1 MADTPNPAET
11 TRQTLQRVAV
21 HILGRRRYEVT
32 GRFGLRASPGGF
44 ATPAFGPDSEILRVA
59 GTSLVRETAQGV
71 SFRPITGATLRKLAA
86 FAGTD
91 LTAGFSAGASTPGLG
106 DIDEPLGLD
115 GEAARAVAAWYAFGW
130 QVLDQVLSGLPAE
143 AEPAVV
149 QLWPEHFDAGTNV
162 GVASGSRVNLG
173 ASPGD
178 GYSPEPYLYVGP
190 WTAARPGDAGFWN
203 APFGAMLARSELDL
217 AHGSDK
223 GVAFLLTGL
232 RYMQGSATP

>member
-86 FAGTD
+86 FAGR
-91 LTAGFSAGASTPGLG
+91 
-106 DIDEPLGLD
+106 I
-115 GEAARAVAAWYAFGW
+115 
-130 QVLDQVLSGLPAE
+130 
-143 AEPAVV
+143 
-149 QLWPEHFDAGTNV
+149 
-162 GVASGSRVNLG
+162 
-173 ASPGD
+173 
-178 GYSPEPYLYVGP
+178 
-190 WTAARPGDAGFWN
+190 
-203 APFGAMLARSELDL
+203 
-217 AHGSDK
+217 
-223 GVAFLLTGL
+223 
-232 RYMQGSATP
+232 

>member
-1 MADTPNPAET
+1 MADTPNPAEA
-11 TRQTLQRVAV
+11 TRQTLQRVAA

-71 SFRPITGATLRKLAA
+71 TFRPITGAALGTLAA

-91 LTAGFSAGASTPGLG
+91 LTAAFSAGASTPGLG
-106 DIDEPLGLD
+106 DIDEPLRLD
-115 GEAARAVAAWYAFGW
+115 GEAAGAVAAWYAFGW

-162 GVASGSRVNLG
+162 AVSSGTRVNLG

-178 GYSPEPYLYVGP
+178 DYCPEPYLYVGP
-190 WTAARPGDAGFWN
+190 WTAARPGDPGFWN
-203 APFGAMLARSELDL
+203 APFGAILRRSELDP

-223 GVAFLLTGL
+223 GVPFLLTGL
-232 RYMQGSATP
+232 RYVQGSATP